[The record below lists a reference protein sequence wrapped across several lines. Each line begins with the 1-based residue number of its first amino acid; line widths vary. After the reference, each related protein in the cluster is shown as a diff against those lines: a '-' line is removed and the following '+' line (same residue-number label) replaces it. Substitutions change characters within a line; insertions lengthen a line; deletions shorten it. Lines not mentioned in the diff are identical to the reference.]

1 MARLILEHNS
11 QVLKDHSC
19 TKRNV
24 TIGRHADNTIVLDD
38 PLVSA
43 YHARI
48 DRKGVNYI
56 LTDLQSTNGT
66 FVNNISIVSHIL
78 AHGDKIMIGGHAI
91 LFVGTE
97 LEKVYAEKEKL
108 DLNKTVMRGIGK
120 KGRIPSNSKT
130 IPRTEI
136 TPTNVN
142 SSRPHRR
149 IALVALSI
157 FVLSLGGWY
166 LITHGPSLLK
176 SVPLAAKE
184 TELNEGEK
192 TLPGT
197 RLSKNPLEKPESIPF
212 TGELVQRSTSQPPKE
227 VGEPLQ
233 SGEKSLTPNFVED
246 REVPLTQSSY
256 KSEGMTK
263 TVSDEIDQPEF
274 VLEGIVV
281 SSESN
286 ESFAVIN
293 GRMVRAGGR
302 IEKGTLAE
310 IGRNYVVIQYS
321 KDNSKLKLALRR

>member
-120 KGRIPSNSKT
+120 KGREFVVDSYDNFI
-130 IPRTEI
+130 
-136 TPTNVN
+136 
-142 SSRPHRR
+142 
-149 IALVALSI
+149 LVER
-157 FVLSLGGWY
+157 
-166 LITHGPSLLK
+166 LLK
-176 SVPLAAKE
+176 IY
-184 TELNEGEK
+184 N
-192 TLPGT
+192 
-197 RLSKNPLEKPESIPF
+197 
-212 TGELVQRSTSQPPKE
+212 
-227 VGEPLQ
+227 
-233 SGEKSLTPNFVED
+233 SL
-246 REVPLTQSSY
+246 
-256 KSEGMTK
+256 
-263 TVSDEIDQPEF
+263 
-274 VLEGIVV
+274 
-281 SSESN
+281 
-286 ESFAVIN
+286 
-293 GRMVRAGGR
+293 
-302 IEKGTLAE
+302 
-310 IGRNYVVIQYS
+310 
-321 KDNSKLKLALRR
+321 